1 MQKYWKD
8 DENNHKFQSLTFNFF
23 VDLIIAIRGLNF
35 LQKPEKLYI
44 ALILCNL
51 VYTKWANMQQKQ
63 QEMQHN
69 ITIWELIIV
78 CGTTLSIPLFINY
91 TSARFC
97 HSYSSDICIVHNI
110 NCCHSLICT
119 IRSLNLWLHE
129 HLISML
135 AMHNPH
141 TWLATNGSN
150 FHVNKI
156 KYPWWKI

>member
-1 MQKYWKD
+1 MRID
-8 DENNHKFQSLTFNFF
+8 NSM
-23 VDLIIAIRGLNF
+23 R
-35 LQKPEKLYI
+35 
-44 ALILCNL
+44 
-51 VYTKWANMQQKQ
+51 
-63 QEMQHN
+63 HN
-69 ITIWELIIV
+69 
-78 CGTTLSIPLFINY
+78 TLSIPLFINY

-156 KYPWWKI
+156 KYPWWKISMEWKDSDQLIQWAFGFCSENVFCKNIPSDTWDVNWFDT